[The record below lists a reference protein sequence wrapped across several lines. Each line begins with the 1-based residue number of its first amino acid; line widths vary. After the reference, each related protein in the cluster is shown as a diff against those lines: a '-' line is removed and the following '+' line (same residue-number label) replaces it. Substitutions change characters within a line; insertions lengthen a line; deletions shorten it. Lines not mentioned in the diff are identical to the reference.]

1 MDVENLRPIVMWEE
15 AADASWDKD
24 SVIEIIT
31 NLTLG

>member
-1 MDVENLRPIVMWEE
+1 MDIENLWLIVMWEE

-24 SVIEIIT
+24 SVIKIIM